1 MPLSSR
7 TEAGWRQTAPDEA
20 STPREAVEGPPPP
33 PASEPLN
40 QEALEALKAG
50 AKGPSFAPPQRSL
63 LGEILDWMLAPLF
76 LLWPMSVAITYVVAQ
91 NIANVPYDHALASS
105 LHVLAR
111 QVHAEDGRATLRMSE
126 DARQMLRV
134 DETESIFW
142 LALGSR
148 GEYLGGDRA
157 LPLPPVMGAPQ
168 PGRIFYAD
176 DAVHG
181 FGVRLAYTWVDLGL
195 PGTEPPLLIVAETVE
210 KRTRLANDIIK
221 GVIIPQFVVLPVA
234 VLLVWF
240 GLTRGVAPLN
250 ALQQRL
256 RARRPDDLSPIDERA
271 APSEIAPLVGAMN
284 ELLDRLSANVD
295 AQRRFVADAA
305 HQLKTPLAGLRTQA
319 ELALRDASPEEMQSS
334 LRQLVM
340 GSERATRLV
349 NQLLLLARAEHSDS
363 AGLALT
369 DLNAVAYQQTMQ
381 WVPQALSLNTDLG
394 FEEAGHP
401 VFIDGNAILLA
412 ELLNNLVDNA
422 LRYTPRGGRITVRVR
437 QDGTSAR
444 LEVED
449 SGPGIPPGERSRV
462 FDRFYRV
469 LGHQSDG
476 SGLGLAI
483 VREIAQKHRA
493 DVRIEDP
500 PAPADPA
507 LPGLLIRVTFP
518 LSGDLG
524 STETW
529 G

>member
-1 MPLSSR
+1 MPR
-7 TEAGWRQTAPDEA
+7 PIPTDAAAP
-20 STPREAVEGPPPP
+20 P
-33 PASEPLN
+33 EPLN
-40 QEALEALKAG
+40 QEALDALSGG
-50 AKGPSFAPPQRSL
+50 AQGPAFMPPQRSL

-91 NIANVPYDHALASS
+91 NIANVPYDQALANS
-105 LHVLAR
+105 LRILAH
-111 QVHAEDGRATLRMSE
+111 QVHAEDGRAVLHMT
-126 DARQMLRV
+126 DPARQVLRV
-134 DETESIFW
+134 DETGSVFW

-157 LPLPPVMGAPQ
+157 LPVPASLGAPQ
-168 PGRIFYAD
+168 PGQVLYAD
-176 DAVHG
+176 DALRG
-181 FGVRLAYTWVDLGL
+181 FGVRLAYTWVDLKL
-195 PGTEPPLLIVAETVE
+195 PDERFALVLVAETVE
-210 KRTRLANDIIK
+210 RRTRLANDIIK

-240 GLTRGVAPLN
+240 GLSRGVAPLN

-271 APSEIAPLVGAMN
+271 APTEIAPLVGAMN

-334 LRQLVM
+334 LRQLVT

-349 NQLLLLARAEHSDS
+349 NQLLLLARAEHPDS
-363 AGLALT
+363 AGLAPA
-369 DLNAVAYQQTMQ
+369 DLNAIAYEQTQ
-381 WVPQALSLNTDLG
+381 HWVPQALALSTDLG
-394 FEEAGHP
+394 FEDAETP
-401 VFIDGNAILLA
+401 ILINGNHILLA
-412 ELLNNLVDNA
+412 ELLNNLIDNA
-422 LRYTPRGGRITVRVR
+422 LRYTPRGGHITVRVR
-437 QDGTSAR
+437 LQDGEGV

-449 SGPGIPPGERSRV
+449 SGPGIPPAERLRV

-469 LGHQSDG
+469 LGTQSDG

-493 DVRIEDP
+493 RFGIEDHP
-500 PAPADPA
+500 TTFST
-507 LPGLLIRVTFP
+507 LPGTRIWIAFP
-518 LSGDLG
+518 PPQDDAA
-524 STETW
+524 EDFDA
-529 G
+529 

>member
-1 MPLSSR
+1 MPATSP
-7 TEAGWRQTAPDEA
+7 TE
-20 STPREAVEGPPPP
+20 
-33 PASEPLN
+33 PATHEKLN
-40 QEALEALKAG
+40 QEALDAMRGG

-91 NIANVPYDHALASS
+91 NIANVPYDRALANN

-111 QVHAEDGRATLRMSE
+111 HVHAQDGRAVLRMSE
-126 DARQMLRV
+126 GVRDVLRP
-134 DETESIFW
+134 DETESVFW

-157 LPLPPVMGAPQ
+157 LPLPPELGPPQ
-168 PGRIFYAD
+168 PGTILYAD
-176 DAVHG
+176 DTLRG
-181 FGVRLAYTWVDLGL
+181 FGVRLAYTWVDLHI
-195 PGTEPPLLIVAETVE
+195 PRTQPVLLAVAETME
-210 KRTRLANDIIK
+210 KRTQLANDIIK

-240 GLTRGVAPLN
+240 GLSRGVAPLN

-284 ELLDRLSANVD
+284 ELLDRLSANVE

-319 ELALRDASPEEMQSS
+319 ELALRDASPDEMQSS

-349 NQLLLLARAEHSDS
+349 NQLLLLARAENPHS
-363 AGLALT
+363 AGLARV
-369 DLNAVAYQQTMQ
+369 DLDAIGSEQTMQ
-381 WVPQALSLNTDLG
+381 WVPQALALGTDLG
-394 FEEAGHP
+394 FEAADRPVYIAG
-401 VFIDGNAILLA
+401 NNILLA

-422 LRYTPRGGRITVRVR
+422 LRYTPAGGHVTVRVR
-437 QDGTSAR
+437 ATALHAI

-449 SGPGIPPGERSRV
+449 SGPGIAPEDRERV

-469 LGHQSDG
+469 LGTQAEG

-493 DVRIEDP
+493 EVQIHEGTAHSQLPGTCIRVIFSLYGRTPEP
-500 PAPADPA
+500 PAAA
-507 LPGLLIRVTFP
+507 
-518 LSGDLG
+518 
-524 STETW
+524 
-529 G
+529 

>member
-1 MPLSSR
+1 
-7 TEAGWRQTAPDEA
+7 
-20 STPREAVEGPPPP
+20 V
-33 PASEPLN
+33 PASSPIEPAAHEKLN
-40 QEALEALKAG
+40 QEALDAMQGG

-91 NIANVPYDHALASS
+91 NIANVPYDRALANN

-111 QVHAEDGRATLRMSE
+111 HVQVQDGRAVLQMSE
-126 DARQMLRV
+126 PVRDVLRP
-134 DETESIFW
+134 DETDSVFW

-157 LPLPPVMGAPQ
+157 LPLPPDLGQPQ
-168 PGRIFYAD
+168 PGAILYID
-176 DAVHG
+176 DTLRG
-181 FGVRLAYTWVDLGL
+181 FGVRLAYTWVDLHI
-195 PGTEPPLLIVAETVE
+195 PGGEPVLLVVAETME
-210 KRTRLANDIIK
+210 RRTELANDIIK
-221 GVIIPQFVVLPVA
+221 GVIIPQFIVLPVA

-240 GLTRGVAPLN
+240 GLSRGVAPLN

-284 ELLDRLSANVD
+284 DLLDRLSANVE

-319 ELALRDASPEEMQSS
+319 ELALRDASPDEMQYS

-349 NQLLLLARAEHSDS
+349 NQLLLLARAENPHSAD
-363 AGLALT
+363 LARI
-369 DLNAVAYQQTMQ
+369 DLNAVGYEQTML
-381 WVPQALSLNTDLG
+381 WVPQALALNTDLG
-394 FEEAGHP
+394 FEAADRPAH
-401 VFIDGNAILLA
+401 ISGNAILLG

-422 LRYTPRGGRITVRVR
+422 LRYTPPGGHITVRVR
-437 QDGTSAR
+437 TTAEVAV

-449 SGPGIPPGERSRV
+449 SGPGIPPQERDRV

-469 LGHQSDG
+469 LGTQAEG

-483 VREIAQKHRA
+483 VREIAQKHGA
-493 DVRIEDP
+493 TVHIHEGT
-500 PAPADPA
+500 AHSQ
-507 LPGLLIRVTFP
+507 LPGTCIQVQFP
-518 LSGDLG
+518 LYSRTAGA
-524 STETW
+524 SNAT
-529 G
+529 

>member
-1 MPLSSR
+1 MPATSP
-7 TEAGWRQTAPDEA
+7 TE
-20 STPREAVEGPPPP
+20 
-33 PASEPLN
+33 PAAHEKLN
-40 QEALEALKAG
+40 QEALDAMRGG

-91 NIANVPYDHALASS
+91 NIANVPYDRALANNLNILS
-105 LHVLAR
+105 R
-111 QVHAEDGRATLRMSE
+111 QVYAQDGRAVLRMNESV
-126 DARQMLRV
+126 RNVLRP
-134 DETESIFW
+134 DETDSVFW

-157 LPLPPVMGAPQ
+157 LPLPPELGQPQ
-168 PGRIFYAD
+168 PGTILYAD
-176 DAVHG
+176 DTLRG
-181 FGVRLAYTWVDLGL
+181 FGVRLAYTWIDLHI
-195 PGTEPPLLIVAETVE
+195 PQTEPVLLVVAETME
-210 KRTRLANDIIK
+210 RRTELANDIIK

-240 GLTRGVAPLN
+240 GLSRGVAPLN

-256 RARRPDDLSPIDERA
+256 RARKPDDLSPIDERA
-271 APSEIAPLVGAMN
+271 APTEIAPLVSAMN
-284 ELLDRLSANVD
+284 ELLDRLSANVQ

-319 ELALRDASPEEMQSS
+319 ELALRDASPDEMQYS

-349 NQLLLLARAEHSDS
+349 NQLLLLARAENPHSV
-363 AGLALT
+363 GLACT
-369 DLNAVAYQQTMQ
+369 DLNAIGYEQTKQ
-381 WVPQALSLNTDLG
+381 WVPQALALNTDLG
-394 FEEAGHP
+394 FEGTDTPVHIAGN
-401 VFIDGNAILLA
+401 DILLA

-422 LRYTPRGGRITVRVR
+422 LRYTPPGGHITVRVR
-437 QDGTSAR
+437 RTVTQAI

-449 SGPGIPPGERSRV
+449 SGPGIAPEERERV

-469 LGHQSDG
+469 LGTQAEG

-493 DVRIEDP
+493 QVQVHEGTAHSDLPGTCIQVRFPLYERT
-500 PAPADPA
+500 ADA
-507 LPGLLIRVTFP
+507 LPTY
-518 LSGDLG
+518 
-524 STETW
+524 
-529 G
+529 